1 MYSKYISVK
10 ELQNTHTVELLNK
23 VCDMLMQNT
32 TVQSQHWFIGVKA
45 KIYKILQ

>member
-1 MYSKYISVK
+1 
-10 ELQNTHTVELLNK
+10 
-23 VCDMLMQNT
+23 LMQNT